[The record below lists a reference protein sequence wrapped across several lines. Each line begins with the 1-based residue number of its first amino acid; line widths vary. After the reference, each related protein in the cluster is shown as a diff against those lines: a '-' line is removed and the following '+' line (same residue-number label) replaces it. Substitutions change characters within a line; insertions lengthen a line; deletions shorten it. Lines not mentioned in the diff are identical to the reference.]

1 VTAKA
6 PSGTAEDSTD
16 TASFVSTAMIKAGKI
31 RMFSLD
37 LRQILAILLS
47 CLATAL
53 SLKIPLLLKQ
63 VIDHG
68 KMLSRTSSLG
78 QIGFCLLIS
87 SLLEAV
93 SQYLLSLAGDER
105 IRDLRLLLQEKLL
118 RLPWN
123 YYKENSRGSLL
134 SHVLNDSSVVKD
146 FTVSVLPSA
155 LVSLLTVAA
164 SLGILLGLDVKMTLV
179 IVLTFALIASSAFPL
194 GKINEH
200 FAYQNQAK
208 LSRVSADLDENLANI
223 KLIKLTNAQAG
234 VLQKF
239 RGDLQDLF
247 ALSRKTDAVFSVTGP
262 LQTVLTL
269 AGFLLILLYGSQRLA
284 NGSLSLGMLS
294 SFIMYMF
301 GIISPI
307 NNLGNFYMS
316 YAEAR
321 GSIKAISEILAQPD
335 EADPGQELPKKAA
348 DLKVRDLTFA
358 YPGSQSPVLRD
369 LSLDFKEGAKTALVG
384 PSGAGKT
391 TLINLLTR
399 LEAGYQGQILLGDLE
414 ARNCS
419 LPAWRDLFSV
429 VAQDNNI
436 FAGTVA
442 DNLLFGLEK
451 SVSRS
456 DMIQALQ
463 VANLWPELDLD
474 TQTGEGGW
482 KLSLGQSQRLQL
494 ARAYLRDAPCLIL
507 DEATANLDPESEAKV
522 SQAVDRIAREKIVI
536 IIAHRLS
543 TIANADKIYF
553 LDQGQVQAAGRH
565 EELLKHLPKYR
576 AYVEDQLR
584 PLESR

>member
-1 VTAKA
+1 MAKA
-6 PSGTAEDSTD
+6 PSAAAEDSTD
-16 TASFVSTAMIKAGKI
+16 TASSASTAMIKAGKI
-31 RMFSLD
+31 RLFSLD
-37 LRQILAILLS
+37 RRQIMAILLS
-47 CLATAL
+47 CLTTAL

-87 SLLEAV
+87 SLLEAG

-105 IRDLRLLLQEKLL
+105 IRDMRLLLQEKLL

-146 FTVSVLPSA
+146 FAVSVLPSA

-164 SLGILLGLDVKMTLV
+164 SLGILLSLDVKMTLV

-321 GSIKAISEILAQPD
+321 GSLKAISEILAQPD
-335 EADPGQELPKKAA
+335 EADPGQQLPKKAA

-358 YPGSQSPVLRD
+358 YPGSQRPVLRD

-414 ARNCS
+414 AKSCS

-451 SVSRS
+451 TVSRS
-456 DMIQALQ
+456 DMIRALQ

-474 TQTGEGGW
+474 TRTGEGGW

-522 SQAVDRIAREKIVI
+522 SQAVDRIAQEKIVI

-565 EELLKHLPKYR
+565 EDLLKRLPKYR

>member
-1 VTAKA
+1 
-6 PSGTAEDSTD
+6 
-16 TASFVSTAMIKAGKI
+16 MIKAGKI
-31 RMFSLD
+31 RLFSLD
-37 LRQILAILLS
+37 RRQIIAILLS
-47 CLATAL
+47 CLGTAL

-78 QIGFCLLIS
+78 QIGFCLLIA
-87 SLLEAV
+87 SLLEAG

-164 SLGILLGLDVKMTLV
+164 SLGILLSLDVKMTLV
-179 IVLTFALIASSAFPL
+179 IVSTFALIASSAFPL

-208 LSRVSADLDENLANI
+208 LSQVSADLDENLANI

-234 VLQKF
+234 VLRKF
-239 RGDLQDLF
+239 RLDLQDLF

-294 SFIMYMF
+294 SFIMYML

-321 GSIKAISEILAQPD
+321 GSLKAISEILAQPD
-335 EADPGQELPKKAA
+335 EADPGQALPKKVA
-348 DLKVRDLTFA
+348 DLKIRDLTFA
-358 YPGSQSPVLRD
+358 YPGSQTPVLRG
-369 LSLDFKEGAKTALVG
+369 LSLDFKKGAKTALVG

-399 LEAGYQGQILLGDLE
+399 LEAGYQGQILLGGLE
-414 ARNCS
+414 AKSCC

-451 SVSRS
+451 SASRS

-463 VANLWPELDLD
+463 AANLWPELDLD

-522 SQAVDRIAREKIVI
+522 SQAVDRIAQEKIVI

-565 EELLKHLPKYR
+565 EELLKQLPKYR
-576 AYVEDQLR
+576 AYVEDQLL
-584 PLESR
+584 PLEESR

>member
-1 VTAKA
+1 
-6 PSGTAEDSTD
+6 
-16 TASFVSTAMIKAGKI
+16 MIKAGKI
-31 RMFSLD
+31 RLFSLD
-37 LRQILAILLS
+37 RRQILAILLS

-87 SLLEAV
+87 SLLEAG

-164 SLGILLGLDVKMTLV
+164 SLGILLSLDVKMTLV

-200 FAYQNQAK
+200 FAYQSQSK

-247 ALSRKTDAVFSVTGP
+247 ARSRKTDAVFSVTGP

-321 GSIKAISEILAQPD
+321 GSLKAISEILAQPD

-348 DLKVRDLTFA
+348 DLKVRALTFA
-358 YPGSQSPVLRD
+358 YPGSQIPVLRD

-414 ARNCS
+414 AKSCS

-442 DNLLFGLEK
+442 ENLLFGLEK

-463 VANLWPELDLD
+463 AANLWPELDLD
-474 TQTGEGGW
+474 TKTGEGGW

-576 AYVEDQLR
+576 AYVEDQLL
-584 PLESR
+584 PLEESR

>member
-1 VTAKA
+1 
-6 PSGTAEDSTD
+6 
-16 TASFVSTAMIKAGKI
+16 MIKAGKI
-31 RMFSLD
+31 RLFSLD
-37 LRQILAILLS
+37 RRQILAVLLS
-47 CLATAL
+47 SLGTAL
-53 SLKIPLLLKQ
+53 SLRIPLLLKQ

-78 QIGFCLLIS
+78 QIGFCLLIA

-105 IRDLRLLLQEKLL
+105 IRDLRLLLQGKLL

-164 SLGILLGLDVKMTLV
+164 SLGILLSLDVKMTLV
-179 IVLTFALIASSAFPL
+179 IVVTFALIASSAFPL

-200 FAYQNQAK
+200 FAYQSQSK

-321 GSIKAISEILAQPD
+321 GSLKAISEILAQPD
-335 EADPGQELPKKAA
+335 EADPGQALPKKAA

-358 YPGSQSPVLRD
+358 YPGSQTPVLRD
-369 LSLDFKEGAKTALVG
+369 LSLDFKKGAKTALVG

-414 ARNCS
+414 AKSCR

-451 SVSRS
+451 SASRS

-463 VANLWPELDLD
+463 AANLWPELDLD

-522 SQAVDRIAREKIVI
+522 SQAVDRIAQEKIVI

-565 EELLKHLPKYR
+565 EELLKQLPKYR
-576 AYVEDQLR
+576 AYVEDQLL
-584 PLESR
+584 PLEESR

>member
-1 VTAKA
+1 
-6 PSGTAEDSTD
+6 
-16 TASFVSTAMIKAGKI
+16 MIKAGKI
-31 RMFSLD
+31 RLFSLD
-37 LRQILAILLS
+37 RRQILAILLS

-87 SLLEAV
+87 SLLEAG

-164 SLGILLGLDVKMTLV
+164 SLGILLSLDVKMTLV
-179 IVLTFALIASSAFPL
+179 IVLTFVLIASGAFPL

-284 NGSLSLGMLS
+284 NGNLSLGMLS

-321 GSIKAISEILAQPD
+321 GSLKAISEILAQPD
-335 EADPGQELPKKAA
+335 EADPGQELPKEAT
-348 DLKVRDLTFA
+348 DLKVRALTFA

-414 ARNCS
+414 AKSCR

-451 SVSRS
+451 SASRS

-565 EELLKHLPKYR
+565 EDLLKQLPKYR
-576 AYVEDQLR
+576 AYVEDQLL
-584 PLESR
+584 PLEESR

>member
-1 VTAKA
+1 
-6 PSGTAEDSTD
+6 
-16 TASFVSTAMIKAGKI
+16 MIKAGKI
-31 RMFSLD
+31 RLFSLD
-37 LRQILAILLS
+37 CRQILAILLS

-164 SLGILLGLDVKMTLV
+164 SLGILLSLDVKMTLV

-269 AGFLLILLYGSQRLA
+269 AGFLLILLYGS
-284 NGSLSLGMLS
+284 LSLGMLS

-321 GSIKAISEILAQPD
+321 GSLKAISEILAQPD
-335 EADPGQELPKKAA
+335 EADPGQALPKKAA

-369 LSLDFKEGAKTALVG
+369 LSLDFKKGAKTALVG

-414 ARNCS
+414 AKSCS

-429 VAQDNNI
+429 VAQDNNS

-463 VANLWPELDLD
+463 AANLWPELDMD
-474 TQTGEGGW
+474 TRTGEGGW
-482 KLSLGQSQRLQL
+482 KLSLGQNQRLQL

-553 LDQGQVQAAGRH
+553 LDQGQVQAAVRH
-565 EELLKHLPKYR
+565 EELLKQLPKYR

>member
-1 VTAKA
+1 
-6 PSGTAEDSTD
+6 
-16 TASFVSTAMIKAGKI
+16 MIKAGKI
-31 RMFSLD
+31 RLFSLD
-37 LRQILAILLS
+37 RRQILAILLS
-47 CLATAL
+47 YLATAL

-78 QIGFCLLIS
+78 QIGFCLLIA

-134 SHVLNDSSVVKD
+134 SHVLNDCSVVKD

-164 SLGILLGLDVKMTLV
+164 SLGILLSLDVKMTLV

-208 LSRVSADLDENLANI
+208 LSRVSADLDENLAN
-223 KLIKLTNAQAG
+223 IKLTNAQAG

-321 GSIKAISEILAQPD
+321 GSLKAISEILAQPD

-348 DLKVRDLTFA
+348 DLKVRALTFA
-358 YPGSQSPVLRD
+358 YPGSQRPVLRD

-414 ARNCS
+414 AKSCR

-565 EELLKHLPKYR
+565 EDLLKQLPKYR

>member
-1 VTAKA
+1 MAKA
-6 PSGTAEDSTD
+6 PSAAAEDSTD
-16 TASFVSTAMIKAGKI
+16 TALSASTAMIKAGKI
-31 RMFSLD
+31 RLFSLD
-37 LRQILAILLS
+37 RRQILAILLS

-68 KMLSRTSSLG
+68 KMLSWTSSLG

-87 SLLEAV
+87 SLLEAG

-164 SLGILLGLDVKMTLV
+164 SLGILLSLDVKMTLV
-179 IVLTFALIASSAFPL
+179 IVVTFALIASNAFPL

-208 LSRVSADLDENLANI
+208 LSQVSVDLDENLANI
-223 KLIKLTNAQAG
+223 KLIKLTNAQTG

-321 GSIKAISEILAQPD
+321 GSLKAISEILAQPD
-335 EADPGQELPKKAA
+335 EADPGQQLPKKAA

-414 ARNCS
+414 AKSCS

-451 SVSRS
+451 TVSRS
-456 DMIQALQ
+456 DMIRALQ

-474 TQTGEGGW
+474 TRTGEGGW

-543 TIANADKIYF
+543 TIANADKTYF

>member
-1 VTAKA
+1 
-6 PSGTAEDSTD
+6 
-16 TASFVSTAMIKAGKI
+16 MIKAGKI
-31 RMFSLD
+31 RLFSLD
-37 LRQILAILLS
+37 RRQILAILLS

-87 SLLEAV
+87 SLLEAG

-164 SLGILLGLDVKMTLV
+164 SLGILLSLDVKMTLV

-208 LSRVSADLDENLANI
+208 LGRVSADLDENLANI

-321 GSIKAISEILAQPD
+321 GSLKAISEILAQPD
-335 EADPGQELPKKAA
+335 EADPGQELPKNAA
-348 DLKVRDLTFA
+348 DLKVRALTFA

-414 ARNCS
+414 AKSCR
-419 LPAWRDLFSV
+419 LPAWRELFSV

-565 EELLKHLPKYR
+565 EDLLKQLPKYR

>member
-1 VTAKA
+1 
-6 PSGTAEDSTD
+6 
-16 TASFVSTAMIKAGKI
+16 MIKAGKI
-31 RMFSLD
+31 RLFSLD
-37 LRQILAILLS
+37 RRQILAILLS
-47 CLATAL
+47 CLSTAL
-53 SLKIPLLLKQ
+53 SLRIPLLLKQ

-78 QIGFCLLIS
+78 QIGVCLLIA
-87 SLLEAV
+87 SLLEAG

-123 YYKENSRGSLL
+123 YYKENSRGSVL
-134 SHVLNDSSVVKD
+134 SHVLNDSTVVKD

-164 SLGILLGLDVKMTLV
+164 SLGILLSLDVKMTLV

-208 LSRVSADLDENLANI
+208 LGRVSADLDENLANI

-234 VLQKF
+234 VLRKF
-239 RGDLQDLF
+239 RLDLQDLF

-269 AGFLLILLYGSQRLA
+269 AGFLLILLYGSQSLA

-321 GSIKAISEILAQPD
+321 GSLKAISEILAQPD
-335 EADPGQELPKKAA
+335 EADLGQELPKKAA

-358 YPGSQSPVLRD
+358 YPGSQAPVLRD
-369 LSLDFKEGAKTALVG
+369 LFLDFKKGAKTALVG

-414 ARNCS
+414 AKSCR

-474 TQTGEGGW
+474 TQTGESGW

-565 EELLKHLPKYR
+565 EDLLKQLPKYR

>member
-1 VTAKA
+1 
-6 PSGTAEDSTD
+6 
-16 TASFVSTAMIKAGKI
+16 MIKAGKI
-31 RMFSLD
+31 RLFSLD
-37 LRQILAILLS
+37 RRQILAILLS

-78 QIGFCLLIS
+78 QIGFCLLIA

-164 SLGILLGLDVKMTLV
+164 SLGILLSLDVKMTLV

-200 FAYQNQAK
+200 FAYQSQSK

-234 VLQKF
+234 VLRKF
-239 RGDLQDLF
+239 RLDLQDLF

-321 GSIKAISEILAQPD
+321 GSLKAISEILAQPD

-358 YPGSQSPVLRD
+358 YPGSQAPVLRD

-399 LEAGYQGQILLGDLE
+399 LEAGYQGQILLGDQE
-414 ARNCS
+414 AKSCC

-565 EELLKHLPKYR
+565 EELLKQLPKYR

>member
-1 VTAKA
+1 MT
-6 PSGTAEDSTD
+6 
-16 TASFVSTAMIKAGKI
+16 MIKAGKI
-31 RMFSLD
+31 RLFSLD
-37 LRQILAILLS
+37 RRQILAVLLS
-47 CLATAL
+47 CLGTAL
-53 SLKIPLLLKQ
+53 SLRIPLLLKQ

-78 QIGFCLLIS
+78 QIGCCLLIS
-87 SLLEAV
+87 SLLEAG

-164 SLGILLGLDVKMTLV
+164 SLGILLSLDVKMTLV
-179 IVLTFALIASSAFPL
+179 IVSTFALIASSAFPL

-208 LSRVSADLDENLANI
+208 LSQVSADLDENLANI

-234 VLQKF
+234 VLRKF
-239 RGDLQDLF
+239 RLDLQDLF

-321 GSIKAISEILAQPD
+321 GSLKAISEILAQPD
-335 EADPGQELPKKAA
+335 EADPGQALPKKVA

-358 YPGSQSPVLRD
+358 YPGSQTPVLRG
-369 LSLDFKEGAKTALVG
+369 LSLDFKKGAKTALVG

-414 ARNCS
+414 AKSCC

-436 FAGTVA
+436 FQGTVA

-451 SVSRS
+451 SASRS

-463 VANLWPELDLD
+463 AANLWPELDLD

-522 SQAVDRIAREKIVI
+522 SQAVDRIAQEKIVI

-565 EELLKHLPKYR
+565 EELLKQLPKYR
-576 AYVEDQLR
+576 AYVEDQLI
-584 PLESR
+584 PLAESR

>member
-1 VTAKA
+1 
-6 PSGTAEDSTD
+6 
-16 TASFVSTAMIKAGKI
+16 MIKAGKI
-31 RMFSLD
+31 RLFSLD
-37 LRQILAILLS
+37 RRQILAVLLS
-47 CLATAL
+47 CLGTAL
-53 SLKIPLLLKQ
+53 SLRIPLLLKQ
-63 VIDHG
+63 VIDQG

-78 QIGFCLLIS
+78 QIGCCLLIS
-87 SLLEAV
+87 SLLEAG

-164 SLGILLGLDVKMTLV
+164 SLGILLSLDVKMTLV
-179 IVLTFALIASSAFPL
+179 IVSTFALIASSAFPL

-208 LSRVSADLDENLANI
+208 LSQVSADLDENLANI

-247 ALSRKTDAVFSVTGP
+247 ALSRKTDAVFSITGP

-321 GSIKAISEILAQPD
+321 GSLKAISEILAQPD
-335 EADPGQELPKKAA
+335 EADPGQALPKKVA
-348 DLKVRDLTFA
+348 DLKIRDLTFA
-358 YPGSQSPVLRD
+358 YPGSQTPVLRG
-369 LSLDFKEGAKTALVG
+369 LSLDFKKGAKTALVG

-399 LEAGYQGQILLGDLE
+399 LEAGYQGQILLGGLE
-414 ARNCS
+414 AKSCC

-436 FAGTVA
+436 FQGTVA

-463 VANLWPELDLD
+463 AANLWPEVDLD

-482 KLSLGQSQRLQL
+482 KLSLGQNQRLQL

-522 SQAVDRIAREKIVI
+522 SQAIDRIAQEKIVI

-553 LDQGQVQAAGRH
+553 LDQGQVQAAGKH
-565 EELLKHLPKYR
+565 EDLLGQLPKYR
-576 AYVEDQLR
+576 AYVEDQLI
-584 PLESR
+584 PLAESR

>member
-1 VTAKA
+1 
-6 PSGTAEDSTD
+6 
-16 TASFVSTAMIKAGKI
+16 MIKAGKI
-31 RMFSLD
+31 RLFSLD
-37 LRQILAILLS
+37 RRQILAVLLS
-47 CLATAL
+47 SLGTVL

-63 VIDHG
+63 AIDQG
-68 KMLSRTSSLG
+68 KMLSQTSSLG

-164 SLGILLGLDVKMTLV
+164 SLGILLSLDVKMTLV
-179 IVLTFALIASSAFPL
+179 IVVTFALIASSAFPL

-200 FAYQNQAK
+200 FAYQSQSK
-208 LSRVSADLDENLANI
+208 LSQVSADLDENLANI

-321 GSIKAISEILAQPD
+321 GSLKAISEILAQPD
-335 EADPGQELPKKAA
+335 EADPGQALPKKAT

-369 LSLDFKEGAKTALVG
+369 LSLDFKKGAKTALVG

-414 ARNCS
+414 AKSCR

-442 DNLLFGLEK
+442 ENLLFGLEK
-451 SVSRS
+451 SASRS

-463 VANLWPELDLD
+463 AANLSPELDLD

-522 SQAVDRIAREKIVI
+522 SQAVDRIAQEKIVI

-565 EELLKHLPKYR
+565 EELLKQLPKYR
-576 AYVEDQLR
+576 AYVEDQLL
-584 PLESR
+584 PLEESR

>member
-1 VTAKA
+1 
-6 PSGTAEDSTD
+6 
-16 TASFVSTAMIKAGKI
+16 MIKAGKI
-31 RMFSLD
+31 RLFSLD
-37 LRQILAILLS
+37 RRQILAVLLS
-47 CLATAL
+47 CLGTAL
-53 SLKIPLLLKQ
+53 SLRIPLLLKQ

-78 QIGFCLLIS
+78 QIGCCLLIS
-87 SLLEAV
+87 SLLEAG

-164 SLGILLGLDVKMTLV
+164 SLGILLSLDVKMTLV
-179 IVLTFALIASSAFPL
+179 IVLTFSLIASSAFPL

-208 LSRVSADLDENLANI
+208 LSQVSADLDENLANI

-234 VLQKF
+234 VLRKF
-239 RGDLQDLF
+239 RLDLQDLF

-284 NGSLSLGMLS
+284 NGNLSLGMLS

-321 GSIKAISEILAQPD
+321 GSLKAISEILAQPD
-335 EADPGQELPKKAA
+335 EADPGQALPKKVA
-348 DLKVRDLTFA
+348 DLKIRDLTFA
-358 YPGSQSPVLRD
+358 YPGSQTPVLRG
-369 LSLDFKEGAKTALVG
+369 LSLDFKKGTKTALVG

-414 ARNCS
+414 AKSCC

-436 FAGTVA
+436 FQGTVA

-463 VANLWPELDLD
+463 AANLWPEVDLD

-482 KLSLGQSQRLQL
+482 KLSLGQNQRLQL

-522 SQAVDRIAREKIVI
+522 SQAVDRIAQEKIVI

-553 LDQGQVQAAGRH
+553 LDQGQVQAAGKH
-565 EELLKHLPKYR
+565 EDLLGQLPKYR
-576 AYVEDQLR
+576 AYVEDQLI
-584 PLESR
+584 PLAESR

>member
-1 VTAKA
+1 MAKA
-6 PSGTAEDSTD
+6 PSAAAEDSTD
-16 TASFVSTAMIKAGKI
+16 TALSASTAMIKAGKI
-31 RMFSLD
+31 RLFSLD
-37 LRQILAILLS
+37 RRQILAILLS

-68 KMLSRTSSLG
+68 KMLSWTSSLG

-87 SLLEAV
+87 SLLEAG

-164 SLGILLGLDVKMTLV
+164 SLGILLSLDVKMTLV
-179 IVLTFALIASSAFPL
+179 IVVTFALIASSAFPL

-208 LSRVSADLDENLANI
+208 LSQVSADLDENLANI
-223 KLIKLTNAQAG
+223 KLIKLTNAQTG

-321 GSIKAISEILAQPD
+321 GSLKAISEILAQPD
-335 EADPGQELPKKAA
+335 EADPGQQLPKKAA

-414 ARNCS
+414 AKSCS

-451 SVSRS
+451 TVSRS
-456 DMIQALQ
+456 DMIRALQ

-474 TQTGEGGW
+474 TRTGEGGW
-482 KLSLGQSQRLQL
+482 KLSLGQSQHLQL

-543 TIANADKIYF
+543 TIANADKTYF

>member
-1 VTAKA
+1 
-6 PSGTAEDSTD
+6 
-16 TASFVSTAMIKAGKI
+16 MIKAGKI
-31 RMFSLD
+31 RLFSLD
-37 LRQILAILLS
+37 RRQILAILLS

-87 SLLEAV
+87 SLLEAG

-164 SLGILLGLDVKMTLV
+164 SLGILFSLDVKMTLV

-200 FAYQNQAK
+200 FAYQSQSK

-321 GSIKAISEILAQPD
+321 GSLKAISEILAQPD

-348 DLKVRDLTFA
+348 DLKVRALTFA
-358 YPGSQSPVLRD
+358 YPGSQIPVLRD

-414 ARNCS
+414 AKSCS

-429 VAQDNNI
+429 AAQDNNI

-442 DNLLFGLEK
+442 ENLLFGLEK

-463 VANLWPELDLD
+463 AANLWPELDLD
-474 TQTGEGGW
+474 TKTGEGGW

-576 AYVEDQLR
+576 AYVEDQLL
-584 PLESR
+584 PLEESR

>member
-1 VTAKA
+1 MAKA
-6 PSGTAEDSTD
+6 PSAAAEDSTD
-16 TASFVSTAMIKAGKI
+16 TALSASTAMIKAGKI
-31 RMFSLD
+31 RLFSLD
-37 LRQILAILLS
+37 RRQILAILLS

-68 KMLSRTSSLG
+68 KMLSWTSSLG

-87 SLLEAV
+87 SLLEAG

-164 SLGILLGLDVKMTLV
+164 SLGILLSLDVKMTLV
-179 IVLTFALIASSAFPL
+179 IVVTFALIASSAFPL

-208 LSRVSADLDENLANI
+208 LSQVSADLDENLANI
-223 KLIKLTNAQAG
+223 KLIKLTNAQTG

-321 GSIKAISEILAQPD
+321 GSLKAISEILAQPD
-335 EADPGQELPKKAA
+335 EADPGQQLPKKAA

-414 ARNCS
+414 AKSCS

-451 SVSRS
+451 TVSRS
-456 DMIQALQ
+456 DMIRALQ

-474 TQTGEGGW
+474 TRTGEGGW

-543 TIANADKIYF
+543 TIANADKTYF

>member
-1 VTAKA
+1 
-6 PSGTAEDSTD
+6 
-16 TASFVSTAMIKAGKI
+16 MIKAGKI
-31 RMFSLD
+31 RLFSLD
-37 LRQILAILLS
+37 RRQILAILLS

-78 QIGFCLLIS
+78 QIGFCLLIA

-164 SLGILLGLDVKMTLV
+164 SLGILLSLDVKMTLV

-239 RGDLQDLF
+239 RSDLQDLF

-321 GSIKAISEILAQPD
+321 GSLKAISEILAQPD

-358 YPGSQSPVLRD
+358 YPGSQTPVLRD
-369 LSLDFKEGAKTALVG
+369 LFLDFKKGAKTALVG

-414 ARNCS
+414 AKSCR
-419 LPAWRDLFSV
+419 LPAWRNLFSV

-436 FAGTVA
+436 FQGTVA

-451 SVSRS
+451 AASRS
-456 DMIQALQ
+456 AMIQALQ
-463 VANLWPELDLD
+463 VANLWPEVDLN

-565 EELLKHLPKYR
+565 EELLKQLPKYR

>member
-1 VTAKA
+1 
-6 PSGTAEDSTD
+6 
-16 TASFVSTAMIKAGKI
+16 MIKAGKI
-31 RMFSLD
+31 RLFSLD
-37 LRQILAILLS
+37 RRQILAILLS
-47 CLATAL
+47 YLATAL

-78 QIGFCLLIS
+78 QIGFCLLIA

-164 SLGILLGLDVKMTLV
+164 SLGILLSLDVKKTLV

-321 GSIKAISEILAQPD
+321 GSLKAISEILAQPD

-348 DLKVRDLTFA
+348 DLKVRALTFA
-358 YPGSQSPVLRD
+358 YPGSQRPVLRD

-414 ARNCS
+414 AKSCR

-565 EELLKHLPKYR
+565 EDLLKQLPKYR

-584 PLESR
+584 PLEGR

>member
-1 VTAKA
+1 MAKA

-16 TASFVSTAMIKAGKI
+16 TASSASTAMIKAGKI
-31 RMFSLD
+31 RLFSLD
-37 LRQILAILLS
+37 RRQIMAILLS

-87 SLLEAV
+87 SLLEAG

-123 YYKENSRGSLL
+123 YYKENSRGSLF

-164 SLGILLGLDVKMTLV
+164 SR
-179 IVLTFALIASSAFPL
+179 AFPL

-321 GSIKAISEILAQPD
+321 GSLKAISEILAQPD

-358 YPGSQSPVLRD
+358 YPGSQSPILRD

-399 LEAGYQGQILLGDLE
+399 LEAGYQGQILLGGLE

-463 VANLWPELDLD
+463 VANLWPELDLG

-494 ARAYLRDAPCLIL
+494 ARAYFRDAPCLIL

-553 LDQGQVQAAGRH
+553 LDEGQVQAAGRH
-565 EELLKHLPKYR
+565 EELLKQLPKYL
-576 AYVEDQLR
+576 AYVEDQLW

>member
-1 VTAKA
+1 
-6 PSGTAEDSTD
+6 
-16 TASFVSTAMIKAGKI
+16 
-31 RMFSLD
+31 MFSLD

-164 SLGILLGLDVKMTLV
+164 SLEILLGLDVKMTLV

-321 GSIKAISEILAQPD
+321 GSLKAISEILAQPD

>member
-1 VTAKA
+1 
-6 PSGTAEDSTD
+6 
-16 TASFVSTAMIKAGKI
+16 MIKAGKI
-31 RMFSLD
+31 RLFSLD
-37 LRQILAILLS
+37 RRQILAILLS

-87 SLLEAV
+87 SLLEAG

-164 SLGILLGLDVKMTLV
+164 SLGILLSLDVKMTLV

-208 LSRVSADLDENLANI
+208 LGRVSADLDENLANI

-234 VLQKF
+234 VLRKF
-239 RGDLQDLF
+239 RLDLQDLF

-321 GSIKAISEILAQPD
+321 GSLKAISEILAQPD

-358 YPGSQSPVLRD
+358 YPGSQAPVLRD
-369 LSLDFKEGAKTALVG
+369 LFLDFKKGAKTALVG

-414 ARNCS
+414 AKSCR

-474 TQTGEGGW
+474 TQTGESGW

-565 EELLKHLPKYR
+565 EELLKQLPKYR

>member
-1 VTAKA
+1 
-6 PSGTAEDSTD
+6 
-16 TASFVSTAMIKAGKI
+16 MIKAGKI
-31 RMFSLD
+31 RLFSLD
-37 LRQILAILLS
+37 RRQIMAILLS

-87 SLLEAV
+87 SLLEAG

-155 LVSLLTVAA
+155 FVSLLTVAA
-164 SLGILLGLDVKMTLV
+164 SLGILLSLDVKMTLV

-247 ALSRKTDAVFSVTGP
+247 ALSRKTDAVFSVTVP

-321 GSIKAISEILAQPD
+321 GSLKAISEILAQPD
-335 EADPGQELPKKAA
+335 EADPGQELPKNAA

-399 LEAGYQGQILLGDLE
+399 LKAGYQGQILLGDLE
-414 ARNCS
+414 AKSCR

-456 DMIQALQ
+456 DMIQAPQ

-474 TQTGEGGW
+474 TQTGEVCW
-482 KLSLGQSQRLQL
+482 KLSLGQSQHLQL

-507 DEATANLDPESEAKV
+507 DEATANLDPAESEAKV
-522 SQAVDRIAREKIVI
+522 SQAVDRIAREKIII

-565 EELLKHLPKYR
+565 EELLKQLPKYR

>member
-1 VTAKA
+1 MAKA
-6 PSGTAEDSTD
+6 PSAAAEDSTD
-16 TASFVSTAMIKAGKI
+16 TALSASTAMIKAGKI
-31 RMFSLD
+31 RLFSLD
-37 LRQILAILLS
+37 RRQILAILLS
-47 CLATAL
+47 CLTTAL

-87 SLLEAV
+87 SLLEAG

-105 IRDLRLLLQEKLL
+105 IRDMRLLLQEKLL

-164 SLGILLGLDVKMTLV
+164 SLGILLSLDVKMTLV

-321 GSIKAISEILAQPD
+321 GSLKAISEILAQPD
-335 EADPGQELPKKAA
+335 EADPGQQLPKKAA

-358 YPGSQSPVLRD
+358 YPGSQRPVLRD

-414 ARNCS
+414 AKSCS

-451 SVSRS
+451 TVSRS
-456 DMIQALQ
+456 DMIRALQ

-474 TQTGEGGW
+474 TRTGEGGW

-522 SQAVDRIAREKIVI
+522 SQAVDRIAQEKIVI

-565 EELLKHLPKYR
+565 EDLLKRLPKYR

>member
-1 VTAKA
+1 
-6 PSGTAEDSTD
+6 
-16 TASFVSTAMIKAGKI
+16 MIKAGKI
-31 RMFSLD
+31 RLFSLD
-37 LRQILAILLS
+37 RRQILAILLS

-68 KMLSRTSSLG
+68 KMLSWTSSLG

-87 SLLEAV
+87 SLLEAG

-164 SLGILLGLDVKMTLV
+164 SLGILLSLDVKMTLV
-179 IVLTFALIASSAFPL
+179 IVVTFALIASNAFPL

-208 LSRVSADLDENLANI
+208 LSQVSVDLDENLANI
-223 KLIKLTNAQAG
+223 KLIKLTNAQTG

-321 GSIKAISEILAQPD
+321 GSLKAISEILAQPD
-335 EADPGQELPKKAA
+335 EADPGQQLPKKAA

-414 ARNCS
+414 AKSCS

-451 SVSRS
+451 TVSRS
-456 DMIQALQ
+456 DMIRALQ

-474 TQTGEGGW
+474 TRTGEGGW

>member
-1 VTAKA
+1 
-6 PSGTAEDSTD
+6 
-16 TASFVSTAMIKAGKI
+16 MIKAGKI
-31 RMFSLD
+31 RLFSLD
-37 LRQILAILLS
+37 RRQILAILLS
-47 CLATAL
+47 YLATAL

-78 QIGFCLLIS
+78 QIGFCLLIA

-164 SLGILLGLDVKMTLV
+164 SLGILLSLDVKMTLV

-223 KLIKLTNAQAG
+223 KLIKLTNALAG

-321 GSIKAISEILAQPD
+321 GSLKAISEILAQPD

-348 DLKVRDLTFA
+348 DLKVRALTFA
-358 YPGSQSPVLRD
+358 YPGSQRPVLRD

-414 ARNCS
+414 AKSCR

-565 EELLKHLPKYR
+565 EDLLKQLPKYR

-584 PLESR
+584 PLEGR

>member
-1 VTAKA
+1 
-6 PSGTAEDSTD
+6 
-16 TASFVSTAMIKAGKI
+16 MIKAGKI
-31 RMFSLD
+31 RLFSLD
-37 LRQILAILLS
+37 RRQILATLLS

-123 YYKENSRGSLL
+123 YYKENSRGSVL
-134 SHVLNDSSVVKD
+134 SHVLNDSTVVKD

-164 SLGILLGLDVKMTLV
+164 SLGILLSLDVKMTLV

-208 LSRVSADLDENLANI
+208 LGRVSADLDENLANI

-234 VLQKF
+234 VLRKF
-239 RGDLQDLF
+239 RLDLQDLF

-321 GSIKAISEILAQPD
+321 GSLKAISEILAQPD

-358 YPGSQSPVLRD
+358 YPGSQAPVLRD
-369 LSLDFKEGAKTALVG
+369 LFLDFKKGAKTALVG

-414 ARNCS
+414 AKSCR

-474 TQTGEGGW
+474 TQTGESGW

-565 EELLKHLPKYR
+565 EDLLKQLPKYR

>member
-1 VTAKA
+1 
-6 PSGTAEDSTD
+6 
-16 TASFVSTAMIKAGKI
+16 MIKAGKI
-31 RMFSLD
+31 RLFSLD
-37 LRQILAILLS
+37 RRQILAVLLS
-47 CLATAL
+47 CLGTAL
-53 SLKIPLLLKQ
+53 SLRIPLLLKQ

-78 QIGFCLLIS
+78 QIGVCLLIA
-87 SLLEAV
+87 SLLEAG

-123 YYKENSRGSLL
+123 YYKENSRGSVL
-134 SHVLNDSSVVKD
+134 SHVLNDSTVVKD

-164 SLGILLGLDVKMTLV
+164 SLGILLSLDVKMTLV

-208 LSRVSADLDENLANI
+208 LGRVSADLDENLANI

-234 VLQKF
+234 VLRKF
-239 RGDLQDLF
+239 RLDLQDLF

-321 GSIKAISEILAQPD
+321 GSLKAISEILAQPD

-358 YPGSQSPVLRD
+358 YPGSQAPVLRD
-369 LSLDFKEGAKTALVG
+369 LFLDFKKGAKTALVG

-414 ARNCS
+414 AKSCR

-474 TQTGEGGW
+474 TQTGESGW

-565 EELLKHLPKYR
+565 EDLLKQLPKYR

>member
-1 VTAKA
+1 
-6 PSGTAEDSTD
+6 
-16 TASFVSTAMIKAGKI
+16 MIKAGKI
-31 RMFSLD
+31 RLFSLD
-37 LRQILAILLS
+37 RRQILAILLS

-87 SLLEAV
+87 SLLEAG

-134 SHVLNDSSVVKD
+134 SHVLNDSTVVKD

-164 SLGILLGLDVKMTLV
+164 SLGILLSLDVKMTLV

-208 LSRVSADLDENLANI
+208 LGRVSADLDENLANI

-234 VLQKF
+234 VLRKF
-239 RGDLQDLF
+239 RLDLQDLF

-321 GSIKAISEILAQPD
+321 GSLKAISEILAQPD

-348 DLKVRDLTFA
+348 DLRVRDLTFA
-358 YPGSQSPVLRD
+358 YPGSQTPVLRD

-414 ARNCS
+414 ARNCR

-565 EELLKHLPKYR
+565 EDLLKQLPKYR

>member
-1 VTAKA
+1 
-6 PSGTAEDSTD
+6 
-16 TASFVSTAMIKAGKI
+16 
-31 RMFSLD
+31 MFSLD
-37 LRQILAILLS
+37 RRQILAVLLS
-47 CLATAL
+47 CLGTVL

-63 VIDHG
+63 AIDQG

-134 SHVLNDSSVVKD
+134 SHVLNDSSAVKD

-164 SLGILLGLDVKMTLV
+164 SLGILLSLDVKMTLV

-208 LSRVSADLDENLANI
+208 LSRVSADLDENLVNI

-321 GSIKAISEILAQPD
+321 GSLKAISEILAQPD
-335 EADPGQELPKKAA
+335 EADPGQALPKEAA

-358 YPGSQSPVLRD
+358 YPGSQTPVLRD
-369 LSLDFKEGAKTALVG
+369 LSLDFKKGAKTALVG

-414 ARNCS
+414 AKSCR

-463 VANLWPELDLD
+463 AANLWPELDLD

-494 ARAYLRDAPCLIL
+494 ARAYLRDASCLIL

-522 SQAVDRIAREKIVI
+522 SQAVDRIAQEKIVI

-565 EELLKHLPKYR
+565 EELFKQLPKYR
-576 AYVEDQLR
+576 AYVEDQLL
-584 PLESR
+584 PLEESR

>member
-1 VTAKA
+1 
-6 PSGTAEDSTD
+6 
-16 TASFVSTAMIKAGKI
+16 MIKAGKI
-31 RMFSLD
+31 RLFSLD
-37 LRQILAILLS
+37 RRQIIAIMLS

-87 SLLEAV
+87 SLLEAG

-155 LVSLLTVAA
+155 LVSLLTVVA
-164 SLGILLGLDVKMTLV
+164 SLGILLSLDVKMTLV

-208 LSRVSADLDENLANI
+208 LSQVSADLDEKLANI

-234 VLQKF
+234 VLRKF
-239 RGDLQDLF
+239 RSDLQDLF
-247 ALSRKTDAVFSVTGP
+247 ALSRKTDAVFSITGP

-321 GSIKAISEILAQPD
+321 GSLKAISEILAQPD

-358 YPGSQSPVLRD
+358 YPGSQTPVLRD
-369 LSLDFKEGAKTALVG
+369 LSLDFKKGTKTALVG

-399 LEAGYQGQILLGDLE
+399 LEAGYQGEILLGDQE
-414 ARNCS
+414 AKSCRLS
-419 LPAWRDLFSV
+419 AWRDLFSV

-436 FAGTVA
+436 FQGTVA

-463 VANLWPELDLD
+463 AANLWPEVDLD

-482 KLSLGQSQRLQL
+482 KLSLGQNQRLQL
-494 ARAYLRDAPCLIL
+494 ARAYLRDTPCLIL

-522 SQAVDRIAREKIVI
+522 SQAVDRIAQEKIVI

-553 LDQGQVQAAGRH
+553 LDQGQLQAAGKH
-565 EELLKHLPKYR
+565 EDLLGQLLKYR
-576 AYVEDQLR
+576 VYVEDQLI
-584 PLESR
+584 PLAESR

>member
-1 VTAKA
+1 MAKA
-6 PSGTAEDSTD
+6 PSAAAEDSTD
-16 TASFVSTAMIKAGKI
+16 TALSASTAMIKAGKI
-31 RMFSLD
+31 RLFSLD
-37 LRQILAILLS
+37 RRQILAILLS

-68 KMLSRTSSLG
+68 KMLSWTSSLG

-87 SLLEAV
+87 SLLEAG

-164 SLGILLGLDVKMTLV
+164 SLGILLSLDVKMTLV
-179 IVLTFALIASSAFPL
+179 IVVTFALIASNAFPL

-208 LSRVSADLDENLANI
+208 LSQVSADLDENLANI
-223 KLIKLTNAQAG
+223 KLIKLTNAQTG

-321 GSIKAISEILAQPD
+321 GSLKAISEILAQPD
-335 EADPGQELPKKAA
+335 EADPGQQLPKKAA

-358 YPGSQSPVLRD
+358 YPGSQRPVLRD

-414 ARNCS
+414 AKSCS

-451 SVSRS
+451 TVSRS
-456 DMIQALQ
+456 DMIRALQ

-474 TQTGEGGW
+474 TRTGEGGW

>member
-1 VTAKA
+1 
-6 PSGTAEDSTD
+6 
-16 TASFVSTAMIKAGKI
+16 MIKAGKI
-31 RMFSLD
+31 RLFSLD
-37 LRQILAILLS
+37 RRQILAILLS

-164 SLGILLGLDVKMTLV
+164 SLGILLSLDVKMTLV

-223 KLIKLTNAQAG
+223 KLIKLTNAQVG

-321 GSIKAISEILAQPD
+321 GSLKAISEILAQPD
-335 EADPGQELPKKAA
+335 EADPGQELPEKAA
-348 DLKVRDLTFA
+348 DLKVRALTFA
-358 YPGSQSPVLRD
+358 YPGSQAPVLRD
-369 LSLDFKEGAKTALVG
+369 LSLDFKEGAKNALVG

-414 ARNCS
+414 AKSCR

-482 KLSLGQSQRLQL
+482 KLSLGQGQRLQL

-565 EELLKHLPKYR
+565 EDLLKQLPKYR

>member
-1 VTAKA
+1 MAKA
-6 PSGTAEDSTD
+6 PSAAAEDSTD
-16 TASFVSTAMIKAGKI
+16 TALSASTAMIKAGKI
-31 RMFSLD
+31 RLFSLD
-37 LRQILAILLS
+37 RRQILAILLS

-68 KMLSRTSSLG
+68 KMLSWTSSLG

-87 SLLEAV
+87 SLLEAG

-164 SLGILLGLDVKMTLV
+164 SLGILLSLDVKMTLV
-179 IVLTFALIASSAFPL
+179 VVVTFALIASSAFPL

-208 LSRVSADLDENLANI
+208 LSQVSADLDENLANI
-223 KLIKLTNAQAG
+223 KLIKLTNAQTG

-321 GSIKAISEILAQPD
+321 GSLKAISEILAQPD
-335 EADPGQELPKKAA
+335 EADPGQQLPKKAA

-414 ARNCS
+414 AKSCS

-451 SVSRS
+451 TVSRS
-456 DMIQALQ
+456 DMIRALQ

-474 TQTGEGGW
+474 TRTGEGGW

-543 TIANADKIYF
+543 TIANADKTYF

>member
-1 VTAKA
+1 
-6 PSGTAEDSTD
+6 
-16 TASFVSTAMIKAGKI
+16 MIKAGKI
-31 RMFSLD
+31 RLFSLD
-37 LRQILAILLS
+37 RRQILAVLLS
-47 CLATAL
+47 CLGTAL
-53 SLKIPLLLKQ
+53 SLRIPLLLKQ

-78 QIGFCLLIS
+78 QIGCCLLIS
-87 SLLEAV
+87 SLLEAG

-164 SLGILLGLDVKMTLV
+164 SLGILLSLDVKMTLV
-179 IVLTFALIASSAFPL
+179 IVSTFALIASSAFPL

-200 FAYQNQAK
+200 IAYQNQAK
-208 LSRVSADLDENLANI
+208 LSQVSADLDENLANI

-234 VLQKF
+234 VLRKF
-239 RGDLQDLF
+239 RLDLQDLF
-247 ALSRKTDAVFSVTGP
+247 ALSRKTDAVFSITGP

-321 GSIKAISEILAQPD
+321 GSLKAISEILAQPD

-358 YPGSQSPVLRD
+358 YPGSQTPVLRG
-369 LSLDFKEGAKTALVG
+369 LSLDFKKGAKTALVG

-414 ARNCS
+414 AKSCCLS
-419 LPAWRDLFSV
+419 AWRDLFSV

-436 FAGTVA
+436 FQGTVA

-451 SVSRS
+451 SASRS

-463 VANLWPELDLD
+463 AANLWPEVDLD

-482 KLSLGQSQRLQL
+482 KLSLGQNQRLQL

-522 SQAVDRIAREKIVI
+522 SQAVDRIAQEKIVI

-553 LDQGQVQAAGRH
+553 LDQGQVQAAGKH
-565 EELLKHLPKYR
+565 EDLLGQLPKYR
-576 AYVEDQLR
+576 AYVEDQLI
-584 PLESR
+584 PLAESR

>member
-1 VTAKA
+1 
-6 PSGTAEDSTD
+6 
-16 TASFVSTAMIKAGKI
+16 MIKAGKI
-31 RMFSLD
+31 RLFSLD
-37 LRQILAILLS
+37 RRQILAVLLS
-47 CLATAL
+47 CLGTAL
-53 SLKIPLLLKQ
+53 SLRIPLLLKQ
-63 VIDHG
+63 VIDQG

-78 QIGFCLLIS
+78 QIGCCLLIS
-87 SLLEAV
+87 SLLEAG

-164 SLGILLGLDVKMTLV
+164 SLGILLSLDVKMTLV
-179 IVLTFALIASSAFPL
+179 IVVTFALIASSAFPL

-200 FAYQNQAK
+200 FAYQSQSK

-321 GSIKAISEILAQPD
+321 GSLKAISEILAQPD
-335 EADPGQELPKKAA
+335 EADPGQALPKKAT

-358 YPGSQSPVLRD
+358 YPGSQAPVLRD
-369 LSLDFKEGAKTALVG
+369 LSLDFKKGAKTALVG

-414 ARNCS
+414 AKSCR

-451 SVSRS
+451 SASRS

-463 VANLWPELDLD
+463 AANLWPELDLD

-522 SQAVDRIAREKIVI
+522 SQAVDRIAQEKIVI

-565 EELLKHLPKYR
+565 EELLKQLPKYR
-576 AYVEDQLR
+576 AYVEDQLL
-584 PLESR
+584 PLEESR

>member
-1 VTAKA
+1 
-6 PSGTAEDSTD
+6 
-16 TASFVSTAMIKAGKI
+16 MIKAGKI
-31 RMFSLD
+31 RLFSLD
-37 LRQILAILLS
+37 RRQILAILLS

-87 SLLEAV
+87 SLLEAG

-105 IRDLRLLLQEKLL
+105 VRDL

-164 SLGILLGLDVKMTLV
+164 SLGILLSLDVKMTLV

-200 FAYQNQAK
+200 FAYQSQSK

-321 GSIKAISEILAQPD
+321 GSLKAISEILAQPD

-348 DLKVRDLTFA
+348 DLKVRALTFA
-358 YPGSQSPVLRD
+358 YPGSQIPVLRD

-414 ARNCS
+414 AKSCS

-442 DNLLFGLEK
+442 ENLLFGLEK

-463 VANLWPELDLD
+463 AANLWPELDLD
-474 TQTGEGGW
+474 TKTGEGGW

-576 AYVEDQLR
+576 AYVEDQLL
-584 PLESR
+584 PLEESR

>member
-1 VTAKA
+1 MT
-6 PSGTAEDSTD
+6 
-16 TASFVSTAMIKAGKI
+16 MIKAGKI
-31 RMFSLD
+31 RLFSLD
-37 LRQILAILLS
+37 RRQILAVLLS
-47 CLATAL
+47 CLGTAL
-53 SLKIPLLLKQ
+53 SLRIPLLLKQ

-78 QIGFCLLIS
+78 QIGFCLLIA
-87 SLLEAV
+87 SLLEAG

-164 SLGILLGLDVKMTLV
+164 SLGILLSLDVKMTLV

-208 LSRVSADLDENLANI
+208 LSQVSADLDENLANI

-234 VLQKF
+234 VLRKF
-239 RGDLQDLF
+239 RLDLQDLF

-321 GSIKAISEILAQPD
+321 GSLKAISEILAQPD
-335 EADPGQELPKKAA
+335 EADPGQALPKKAA
-348 DLKVRDLTFA
+348 DLKVRGLTFA
-358 YPGSQSPVLRD
+358 YPGSQTPVLRD
-369 LSLDFKEGAKTALVG
+369 LSLDFKKGAKTALVG

-414 ARNCS
+414 AKSCC

-436 FAGTVA
+436 FQGTVA
-442 DNLLFGLEK
+442 DNLMFGLEK
-451 SVSRS
+451 SASRS
-456 DMIQALQ
+456 AMIQALQ
-463 VANLWPELDLD
+463 AANLWPEVDLD

-482 KLSLGQSQRLQL
+482 KLSLGQNQRLQL

-522 SQAVDRIAREKIVI
+522 SQAVDRIAQEKIVI

-553 LDQGQVQAAGRH
+553 LDQGQVQAAGKH
-565 EELLKHLPKYR
+565 EDLLGQLPKYR
-576 AYVEDQLR
+576 AYVEDQLI
-584 PLESR
+584 PLAESR